1 MSSFQEAP
9 ALIQYACERCKTRFV
24 LPPSRRKLSIA
35 GKLRALSMGVS
46 RALKFHEG
54 LGASCDT
61 SSRQLLAKM
70 DDEAYQSFVQSFRFC
85 HECRQF
91 VCNECWSSSRRS
103 CLTCVAKSMAGAAR
117 PRPPFAPTGPEIP
130 RPVVS
135 SLNPPRKGRMR
146 RNVLLVGL
154 ALMIVIVS
162 LDAGILL
169 VGAMPGAAANANA
182 SASAPTATPAPTAS
196 PTGEPSETD
205 VVAASPTAT
214 LPASPSASA
223 KASGTVTP
231 TRAPTPRPV
240 VTRAPTPRPVVT
252 LAPTLPPTPV
262 PTPVPT
268 PTDTPPL
275 AQPVIQCSASTAR
288 APYTLNCY
296 IVNDSSYS
304 GSDTFSWFV
313 DGTQEGGARKISVHS
328 TDAGFSHVELDVT
341 RGGQTLSA
349 TAGAPWTIAP

>member
-1 MSSFQEAP
+1 
-9 ALIQYACERCKTRFV
+9 
-24 LPPSRRKLSIA
+24 
-35 GKLRALSMGVS
+35 
-46 RALKFHEG
+46 
-54 LGASCDT
+54 
-61 SSRQLLAKM
+61 
-70 DDEAYQSFVQSFRFC
+70 
-85 HECRQF
+85 
-91 VCNECWSSSRRS
+91 
-103 CLTCVAKSMAGAAR
+103 
-117 PRPPFAPTGPEIP
+117 
-130 RPVVS
+130 
-135 SLNPPRKGRMR
+135 
-146 RNVLLVGL
+146 
-154 ALMIVIVS
+154 
-162 LDAGILL
+162 
-169 VGAMPGAAANANA
+169 
-182 SASAPTATPAPTAS
+182 
-196 PTGEPSETD
+196 
-205 VVAASPTAT
+205 VAASPTAT

-268 PTDTPPL
+268 PTDTPPPPPPPPL

-313 DGTQEGGARKISVHS
+313 DGTQEGGAGTISVHS

-349 TAGAPWTIAP
+349 TAGAPWTIAS